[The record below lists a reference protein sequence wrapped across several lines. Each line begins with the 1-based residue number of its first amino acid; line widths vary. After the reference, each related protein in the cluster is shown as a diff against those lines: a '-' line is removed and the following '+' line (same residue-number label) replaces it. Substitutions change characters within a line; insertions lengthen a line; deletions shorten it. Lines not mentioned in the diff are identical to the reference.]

1 MSESVMIVLLLS
13 SVFCWMAGGAGWP
26 PFRKGWR
33 RFVWPV
39 IASLLLLFS
48 GIVWWKAFLVG
59 GGLMIVNTLPYGDRT
74 PWLWRPVVF
83 ASYALP
89 AGALSW
95 QTLLVSLPLSVIVL
109 TLLFVLSRKIN
120 WVTWKIYESFAGLLQ
135 ASSLIMACLSRL

>member
-1 MSESVMIVLLLS
+1 MIVLMLS

-89 AGALSW
+89 AGVLSW
-95 QTLLVSLPLSVIVL
+95 QTLLVSLPLSVIML
-109 TLLFVLSRKIN
+109 TLLFLISRKIN
-120 WVTWKIYESFAGLLQ
+120 WVTWKVWEAQAGLLQ
-135 ASSLIMACLSRL
+135 ATSLIFGVLANG